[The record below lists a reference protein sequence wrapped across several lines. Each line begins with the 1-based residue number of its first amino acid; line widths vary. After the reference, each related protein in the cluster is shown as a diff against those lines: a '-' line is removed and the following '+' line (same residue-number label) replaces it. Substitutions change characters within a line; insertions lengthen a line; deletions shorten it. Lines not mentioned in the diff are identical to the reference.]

1 MEGTAHICSV
11 GTGQIIWCLIIVCS
25 TLDLLAIKHVSRAR
39 GSRTDAET
47 IILDLDK
54 DFSLDSL
61 QFMSD
66 IKPAFVPIVAAGY
79 MWMDDT
85 GDHIFIAGGVFAPD
99 GEWYNSSTHY
109 LRKEDIPNYSLW
121 RYTIS
126 SGQWDEIKPSG
137 DSLIRR
143 AISAYTSVPAYNK
156 SFAFG

>member
-1 MEGTAHICSV
+1 MEDTAHICSG

-25 TLDLLAIKHVSRAR
+25 THLWRAR
-39 GSRTDAET
+39 GSRTDAEI
-47 IILDLDK
+47 IILDLDQ
-54 DFSLDSL
+54 DFLLDSL
-61 QFMSD
+61 QLTSEA
-66 IKPAFVPIVAAGY
+66 KPAFVPIVSSGY

-85 GDHIFIAGGVFAPD
+85 GDHFYIAGGSFSPG
-99 GEWYNSSTHY
+99 GEWWSNSTYY
-109 LRKEDIPNYSLW
+109 LKKKDIPKYSLW

>member
-1 MEGTAHICSV
+1 MEDTAHICSG
-11 GTGQIIWCLIIVCS
+11 GTRQIIWCPIIVCS
-25 TLDLLAIKHVSRAR
+25 THIWRAH

-54 DFSLDSL
+54 DFSLDAL
-61 QFMSD
+61 QFASKS
-66 IKPAFVPIVAAGY
+66 KPTFVPIVSGGY
-79 MWMDDT
+79 MWMEDT
-85 GDHIFIAGGVFAPD
+85 SNHIFIAGGVFAPD
-99 GEWYNSSTHY
+99 RAWYNSSTRY

-121 RYTIS
+121 RYAIA
-126 SGQWDEIKPSG
+126 SGQWGEVKPSG